1 MVRKALSTKVNSQIV
16 LTGTFGGIH
25 FPKGGNF
32 LGRTLLFTDVK
43 TFPKGEDV
51 SGHMWAQSTEYAQY
65 EKFNKGDILK
75 VVGTVIKYFKYA
87 NGKKPK
93 KDFSIKITSC
103 ENLLDGQEHR
113 KNISGSNNNK
123 VIYKEN

>member
-1 MVRKALSTKVNSQIV
+1 
-16 LTGTFGGIH
+16 LTGTFGGLH

-32 LGRTLLFTDVK
+32 IGRTLLFTDVK

-51 SGHMWAQSTEYAQY
+51 SGHMWAQSAEYMQY

-75 VVGTVIKYFKYA
+75 VVGTVIKYFKYT
-87 NGKKPK
+87 GKKPK

-103 ENLLDGQEHR
+103 EKVEDGTET
-113 KNISGSNNNK
+113 ILTATNNK
-123 VIYKEN
+123 IVKGV